1 MKRTIGVAAVLV
13 LITSVRDI
21 DAQIRSG
28 ASQQQPAPATAQA
41 PPAPQ
46 TQAPATPPP
55 GSRFTSTLRFVPP
68 RRPVHSAP
76 FLPGPFV
83 GQRPFVTGF
92 MSGRF
97 GFWPWGAWL
106 PVPLY
111 TGYTDVGVYEP
122 PLEGAPLG
130 GMQLDIDPRRA
141 QVFVDGTYAGLVEE
155 FSGYFHHLELPAGP
169 HDISIVASGYEP
181 LNFHVIV
188 SPGAT
193 MTQRATLSRAYGR

>member
-1 MKRTIGVAAVLV
+1 MKRWIATLAVALVMIAVARE
-13 LITSVRDI
+13 TEGQ
-21 DAQIRSG
+21 ARSG
-28 ASQQQPAPATAQA
+28 GTLQQPAAAQAPSPPPTPAPAT
-41 PPAPQ
+41 
-46 TQAPATPPP
+46 

-68 RRPVHSAP
+68 PRDVRPQP
-76 FLPGPFV
+76 FRPGPFIA
-83 GQRPFVTGF
+83 QRPFISGF

-111 TGYTDVGVYEP
+111 SGYAEP
-122 PLEGAPLG
+122 GAYASPLEGAPVG
-130 GMQLDIDPRRA
+130 GLQLDIDPRRA

-169 HDISIVASGYEP
+169 HDISVVAPGYEP
-181 LNFHVIV
+181 LSFQVLV

-193 MTQRATLSRAYGR
+193 MTQRATLARAYGR

>member
-1 MKRTIGVAAVLV
+1 MKRWIATLAVALVMIAVARE
-13 LITSVRDI
+13 TEGQ
-21 DAQIRSG
+21 ARSG
-28 ASQQQPAPATAQA
+28 GTLQQPAAAQAPSPPPTPAPAT
-41 PPAPQ
+41 
-46 TQAPATPPP
+46 

-68 RRPVHSAP
+68 PRDVRPQP
-76 FLPGPFV
+76 FRPGPFIA
-83 GQRPFVTGF
+83 QRPFISGF

-111 TGYTDVGVYEP
+111 SGYAEP
-122 PLEGAPLG
+122 GAYASPLEGAPVG
-130 GMQLDIDPRRA
+130 GLQLDIDPRRA